1 MVMMEKT
8 LARLFDFQRF
18 SGNARLADIIA
29 DTKRRYDNSLS
40 DDDLEKVNA
49 AGEFI
54 FPKMREDK
62 PDA

>member
-1 MVMMEKT
+1 MEKT

-18 SGNARLADIIA
+18 SDNARLADIIA

-40 DDDLEKVNA
+40 DDELEKVNA
-49 AGEFI
+49 AGEVI
-54 FPKMREDK
+54 LPGKREDK

>member
-1 MVMMEKT
+1 MEKT
-8 LARLFDFQRF
+8 LERLFDFQRF
-18 SGNARLADIIA
+18 SKNTRLADIIA
-29 DTKRRYDNSLS
+29 DTERRYDNSLS

-49 AGEFI
+49 AGELI

>member
-1 MVMMEKT
+1 MEKT

-18 SGNARLADIIA
+18 SGNTRLADIIA
-29 DTKRRYDNSLS
+29 DTERRYDNSLS

-49 AGEFI
+49 AGEI
-54 FPKMREDK
+54 IVPKMREDK